1 MFESIEQGIELCKP
15 DGGRCNHRHS
25 ALISIE
31 DVVGSQPRRTG
42 RARSSIFRHTQ
53 RGSDEAK
60 HLLRFHVTCVSETNE
75 SMTFSPASGKQCVI
89 TSTLLAS
96 DWTLKVAHRS

>member
-1 MFESIEQGIELCKP
+1 MFESNRLCKP
-15 DGGRCNHRHS
+15 DGGRYNHRHS

-31 DVVGSQPRRTG
+31 DVVGSHPRCRTG